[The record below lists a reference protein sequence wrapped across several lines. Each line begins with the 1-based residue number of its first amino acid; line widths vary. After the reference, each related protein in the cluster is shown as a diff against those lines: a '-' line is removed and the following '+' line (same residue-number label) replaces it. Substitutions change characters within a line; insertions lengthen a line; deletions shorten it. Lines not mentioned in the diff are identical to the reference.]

1 MKAYYS
7 LASKYNIDPLHMS
20 LAFCNERPFMGS
32 VIFGAT
38 NISQLRKILAGINLK
53 LNSEIEK
60 EIQILYKKFPLT
72 F

>member
-1 MKAYYS
+1 
-7 LASKYNIDPLHMS
+7 MS

-38 NISQLRKILAGINLK
+38 NITQLRKILAGINLK
-53 LNSEIEK
+53 LNSEIKK

>member
-1 MKAYYS
+1 
-7 LASKYNIDPLHMS
+7 MS

-38 NISQLRKILAGINLK
+38 DITQLRKILAGINLK
-53 LNSEIEK
+53 LDPAIYD